1 MADGSGGEGDRDE
14 YMDDV
19 IVQSMLMEMDPCI
32 STNELRIFVGTWN
45 EAGRS
50 PVGSLAVDLD
60 EWLNLRDAADVYV
73 IGFQEIVPLKART
86 VIGIED
92 PTEATNWNQLIGK
105 TLNDK
110 DGCPAL
116 TPMLNPTVSD
126 SYHYARGQ
134 PTVQHEEPNQCSRY
148 KLMASKKM
156 VGVFISVW
164 MKREL
169 LKSYCIS
176 SVKVCSVACGIMG
189 YLGWAEIWRLKC
201 LREMVME
208 VLRQFLMYKIE
219 QVSLVIN
226 YDIPNNRELY
236 IHRIG
241 RSDRFGCKRTA
252 GLLLLLPIATFA
264 ATCRL
269 SLSLIPSD
277 YFAACFFSKSE
288 IDFDPENWLAD
299 SSCEWQVECHTRFP
313 CAIKGHRVSG
323 GIRAAVVQETVASAK
338 KILWDSLLRKTMAN
352 TKERIDA
359 LEAQIHDMFKS
370 DQDAPGILKQFSLRL
385 DALEVNLEATDNT
398 RYAESME
405 WEGKFQE
412 LQDRVEHHARHSGGI
427 DWESKFQELQDR
439 VELLSRAVVNTPAG
453 GAEHSSRPRVPE
465 PKSYGGARDA
475 KELENFLFDVEQ
487 YFRAIRVDSEATK
500 VSMAAMYLVGDAK
513 LWWRKKYA
521 EIEDGSC
528 VINTWEILKR
538 EIKSQFFPENTAF
551 NARKALLECKH
562 TGSVRE
568 YCQAFSALML
578 DISDMSAVDR
588 LFFFME
594 GLKPWAR
601 TELNRRRVNNLNE
614 AIIAAESLSDYNPEP
629 QRPPQRGNPSRGIGG
644 KKPGGPMPNQSWGS
658 KSSWASNSS
667 TQQKSGVGFKAKPD
681 ASTSGE
687 VKKPPFRG
695 CFLCQGPH
703 VIANCPQRQMMN
715 AFFDNIGQVQRGEQS
730 GSRPRHP
737 PTDEQTDT
745 QDYEEEDAVGAFPQ
759 WCNAV
764 TTQVGNPKKSSTG
777 EEPKD
782 MPPKKK
788 GDVPGKGLMYVDIK
802 VNGKAI
808 RAMVDTGATHNYISS
823 TEVERLGLTL
833 EKGCGRVKAINSAA
847 QPVAGIARSVLIK
860 IGPYEGR
867 TNFSVVIMDDFKL
880 ILGLEFLRDT
890 KTTVMPYASDFALGG
905 VLMQEGHPVAYESRK
920 LNEAER
926 RYTTHEKELLA
937 VVHCLRIWRHY
948 LLGSSFIVRTDNTAV
963 SHFLSQSKLTSKQ
976 ARWQEL
982 LAEFNFMLEY
992 RTGSTNSVADALSRR
1007 AELDQV
1013 ALMAMNAIVRAD
1025 SRVAIN
1031 IGKKIKKALTRDPV
1045 AQQLLKLIESA
1056 EDTAQLFFKY
1066 VVKYWGMPQDIVS
1079 DRDSRFTGNFWTELF
1094 KLFGSQLSMSSSYHP
1109 ESDGQ
1114 TERFNSMLEEYLRHF
1129 VSATQKNWVKLL
1141 DVAQLC
1147 FNSRKSSSTGKSAFE
1162 IVNGQQPLLPHT
1174 VNVPN
1179 AGKSPRAISFSEE
1192 WRQNIDLAHSYLEK
1206 AARRMKK
1213 HADKNRRSQEFN
1225 VGDKVMVKLL
1235 QQDRKFLRGRDSRL
1249 LQKYEGP
1256 LTIVKKIGKMAYK
1269 VDPPHWWSRQ
1279 LHPVFHVSMLKPF
1292 YEDTADPSRGQIK
1305 RQGLKPKA
1313 AGKRVAEAILNDR
1326 VIIASRK
1333 RHQEYL
1339 VKWQGQM
1346 DEENTWERAADLS
1359 AYADKIEAY
1368 HMQKLTRASTALVGE
1383 NVTGCPLH
1391 PPSTAPPRPSSSAPP
1406 RPSNR
1411 RPCART
1417 SSSKRGTWDSEFV
1430 GHIRNPWN
1438 EWVVDEAGNGLTRV
1452 LVYLEH
1458 ARKHLLAYTFKLW
1471 HVLVKISTSRVILS
1485 PTIFKEFEPDH
1496 TITNRCWFV
1505 SDVARFP
1512 HLFPT
1517 VSGVGKVTTRPLEA
1531 RSFPSLSNGLTCPW
1545 PGKETRKTCERAS
1558 HLCEPIF
1565 FLKVEDSYG

>member
-1 MADGSGGEGDRDE
+1 
-14 YMDDV
+14 
-19 IVQSMLMEMDPCI
+19 
-32 STNELRIFVGTWN
+32 
-45 EAGRS
+45 
-50 PVGSLAVDLD
+50 
-60 EWLNLRDAADVYV
+60 
-73 IGFQEIVPLKART
+73 
-86 VIGIED
+86 
-92 PTEATNWNQLIGK
+92 
-105 TLNDK
+105 
-110 DGCPAL
+110 
-116 TPMLNPTVSD
+116 
-126 SYHYARGQ
+126 
-134 PTVQHEEPNQCSRY
+134 
-148 KLMASKKM
+148 
-156 VGVFISVW
+156 
-164 MKREL
+164 
-169 LKSYCIS
+169 
-176 SVKVCSVACGIMG
+176 
-189 YLGWAEIWRLKC
+189 
-201 LREMVME
+201 
-208 VLRQFLMYKIE
+208 
-219 QVSLVIN
+219 
-226 YDIPNNRELY
+226 
-236 IHRIG
+236 
-241 RSDRFGCKRTA
+241 
-252 GLLLLLPIATFA
+252 
-264 ATCRL
+264 
-269 SLSLIPSD
+269 
-277 YFAACFFSKSE
+277 
-288 IDFDPENWLAD
+288 
-299 SSCEWQVECHTRFP
+299 
-313 CAIKGHRVSG
+313 
-323 GIRAAVVQETVASAK
+323 
-338 KILWDSLLRKTMAN
+338 MAN

-412 LQDRVEHHARHSGGI
+412 LQDRVEHHARHSEGI

-475 KELENFLFDVEQ
+475 KELENFLFDIDQ

-538 EIKSQFFPENTAF
+538 ELKSQFFPENTAF

-578 DISDMSAVDR
+578 DISDMSAVDK

-614 AIIAAESLSDYNPEP
+614 AIIAAESLSDYNSEP

-644 KKPGGPMPNQSWGS
+644 KKPGGPVPNQSWGS

-667 TQQKSGVGFKAKPD
+667 TQQKSGVGFKAKPN

-737 PTDEQTDT
+737 PTDEQIDT

-764 TTQVGNPKKSSTG
+764 TTQVGNPKKSLTG

-808 RAMVDTGATHNYISS
+808 RAMVNTGATHNYISS

-890 KTTVMPYASDFALGG
+890 KTTVMPCTNSLVMLGNKPCVIPTISSRVGERSISALQLKRGLKRDETTYLAMLR

-937 VVHCLRIWRHY
+937 VVHCLKIWRHY
-948 LLGSSFIVRTDNTAV
+948 MLGSSFIVRTDNTAV

-992 RTGSTNSVADALSRR
+992 RVGSTNSVADALSRR

-1031 IGKKIKKALTRDPV
+1031 IGKKIKKALTKDPV
-1045 AQQLLKLIESA
+1045 AQQLLKLIESGKTRQFWQ
-1056 EDTAQLFFKY
+1056 EDGLLMTKGRR
-1066 VVKYWGMPQDIVS
+1066 YWGMPQDIVS

-1179 AGKSPRAISFSEE
+1179 AGKSPRAISFSKE

-1235 QQDRKFLRGRDSRL
+1235 PQDRKFLRGRDSRL

-1339 VKWQGQM
+1339 VKWQGHM
-1346 DEENTWERAADLS
+1346 DEENTWELAADLS

-1368 HMQKLTRASTALVGE
+1368 HMQKLTRASTTLVGE

-1406 RPSNR
+1406 RPSNK
-1411 RPCART
+1411 RPCALT
-1417 SSSKRGTWDSEFV
+1417 SSSSLAPMRPSSTAPARPIAV
-1430 GHIRNPWN
+1430 P
-1438 EWVVDEAGNGLTRV
+1438 T
-1452 LVYLEH
+1452 H
-1458 ARKHLLAYTFKLW
+1458 AK
-1471 HVLVKISTSRVILS
+1471 SQ
-1485 PTIFKEFEPDH
+1485 P
-1496 TITNRCWFV
+1496 
-1505 SDVARFP
+1505 
-1512 HLFPT
+1512 
-1517 VSGVGKVTTRPLEA
+1517 
-1531 RSFPSLSNGLTCPW
+1531 
-1545 PGKETRKTCERAS
+1545 
-1558 HLCEPIF
+1558 
-1565 FLKVEDSYG
+1565 